1 MTYGGDGVAN
11 SRDGFRDNMH
21 RSSEVRR
28 DDNVVVD
35 GKNVVEVENCS
46 CFCTDELGDVFVADG
61 KPDVIDTGE
70 HGLGSDRGFHV
81 SGWERRVAVI
91 DDEDLPGFE
100 MDESCEEDC
109 FEYFD
114 VGVVTG
120 DDEGGAAGE
129 GGVGEGVHVD
139 ADVGGVGLGRL
150 EGSGGL
156 DCFLFVFD
164 LVAGSAVGGEE
175 FFAFLFVDDSISRLG
190 RSSGAKSSTSRSSD
204 NTKIRSSSR
213 ISTCR
218 PSQHHLMRRITG
230 PTGDLFLQ
238 LRTNVVEVDRL
249 VQDDSTSPVLW
260 VEPGCSGHRWSV
272 V

>member
-1 MTYGGDGVAN
+1 
-11 SRDGFRDNMH
+11 MH

-35 GKNVVEVENCS
+35 GKDVVEVENCS

-61 KPDVIDTGE
+61 KPDVVDTGE

-81 SGWERRVAVI
+81 CGWERRVAVI

-109 FEYFD
+109 FEDFD

-139 ADVGGVGLGRL
+139 ADVGGVWVDSRGAA
-150 EGSGGL
+150 
-156 DCFLFVFD
+156 DWI
-164 LVAGSAVGGEE
+164 A
-175 FFAFLFVDDSISRLG
+175 FFSSSISLLEVLLVG
-190 RSSGAKSSTSRSSD
+190 RRSLRSFSSMIA
-204 NTKIRSSSR
+204 
-213 ISTCR
+213 
-218 PSQHHLMRRITG
+218 
-230 PTGDLFLQ
+230 
-238 LRTNVVEVDRL
+238 
-249 VQDDSTSPVLW
+249 
-260 VEPGCSGHRWSV
+260 SV
-272 V
+272 VWAVVVAPSRAPAEAATIPKYDPLLESLLAVLANII